1 MLLQPA
7 YNEKELLLLLQGGDE
22 IAFEKIYH
30 LYSQRLIGN
39 LVKLLK
45 SEELASDLLQE
56 AFVRVWNNRSQ
67 IDPDKSF
74 RSYLFRIAE
83 NLVYDFFRKAARDKR
98 LRQQLLAGAAAH
110 YQHVEEYFCKKE
122 NACRLAKAL
131 DALPPQRRQVFQLIK
146 LEGRSYAE
154 VSTLLNISV
163 STISDHIVKAT
174 RFIRKELGSEQTI
187 AISIMT
193 AIFLSL

>member
-1 MLLQPA
+1 MLLQPI
-7 YNEKELLLLLQGGDE
+7 YNEKELLLLLREGDDV
-22 IAFEKIYH
+22 AFEKIYQ
-30 LYSQRLIGN
+30 LYSRRLLGN

-56 AFVRVWNNRSQ
+56 TFVRVWNNRNQ

-83 NLVYDFFRKAARDKR
+83 NLVYDFFRKAARDRK
-98 LRQQLLAGAAAH
+98 LQQQLLTGAAVH
-110 YQHVEEYFCKKE
+110 YQHVEEHFCNKE
-122 NACRLAKAL
+122 SVSRLIKAM

-154 VSTLLNISV
+154 VSALLNVSV
-163 STISDHIVKAT
+163 STVSDHIVKAT
-174 RFIRKELGSEQTI
+174 RFIRRELGSEYTI
-187 AISIMT
+187 AVSII
-193 AIFLSL
+193 AVILLSL